1 MLMDIVRNRDS
12 VLLSKVS
19 TLRGF
24 AQIYKDIL
32 GSQKDPR
39 RKLLYFNLDNIREV
53 IPIDVTLVEDRSDK
67 FSCNVEVFFM
77 CMRFLDDVIDASKE
91 GNNKKSILPI
101 YQDIRH
107 VETLLRKGRKNSQQ
121 KFFPPSEKVLYTEGY
136 LRLYSTI
143 TPDQRELSDWRVDLF
158 KFANFNIVPVKL
170 GEK

>member
-32 GSQKDPR
+32 SSQKDPR
-39 RKLLYFNLDNIREV
+39 RKLLYFSLDDIRKV
-53 IPIDVTLVEDRSDK
+53 VPVDVTLTEDHSK

-77 CMRFLDDVIDASKE
+77 CMRYLDDVIDASKE
-91 GNNKKSILPI
+91 GNVRKSSLPI
-101 YQDIRH
+101 YQDIRN
-107 VETLLRKGRKNSQQ
+107 VETLLRKGRRISQQ
-121 KFFPPSEKVLYTEGY
+121 SCVPPSEKVVYTEGF

-143 TPDQRELSDWRVDLF
+143 TADQPELSDWRVDFF
-158 KFANFNIVPVKL
+158 KFSNFNIVPVKID
-170 GEK
+170 EK

>member
-1 MLMDIVRNRDS
+1 MMLDIVRNRDS

-39 RKLLYFNLDNIREV
+39 RKLLYFNLDDIREV
-53 IPIDVTLVEDRSDK
+53 VPIDVTLVEDRTK

-77 CMRFLDDVIDASKE
+77 CMRYLDDVIDASKE
-91 GNNKKSILPI
+91 GNVKKSILPI

-121 KFFPPSEKVLYTEGY
+121 NVLTPSEKVLYTEGY

-143 TPDQRELSDWRVDLF
+143 SPAQPELSDWRVDLF
-158 KFANFNIVPVKL
+158 KLANFNIVPVK
-170 GEK
+170 